1 MKALIQLKTTQP
13 LLITLTLLCFTL
25 SPKARAVSPAPD
37 GGYPGQNT
45 AEGQSALLRLA
56 AGTYNTALGWA
67 SLGFNVTGN
76 YNTGL
81 GAGTLLLNT
90 GDQNT
95 ATGAGA
101 LLNNTFGDFNTANGA
116 FTLFNNTTGNDNT
129 TNGTLTLFSNTTG
142 IRNTANGSQALKSNI
157 TGELNTATGAFALS
171 ANAIGSNNTANGG
184 FALWNNTS
192 GNDNTALG
200 ASALFNNGTGSNNI
214 ALGAAA
220 GTGVSTA
227 NNVICIGI
235 AGGNLS
241 NSFYVANVFETS
253 IDPDNLPVYIDFTG
267 RLGTPSSS
275 RRFKDDITPMDKA
288 SEAVLAL
295 RPVTFHYKSDKRD
308 RPQFGL
314 IAEEVAKVNP
324 DLVVR
329 DKNGEIYTVR
339 YDQVN
344 AMLLN
349 EFLKEHGKVEKLEAA
364 LDTVKKR
371 LNEQEA
377 RIQKVSA
384 EVEVGEPAAK
394 TALNSQ

>member
-76 YNTGL
+76 YNTGV

-308 RPQFGL
+308 RSQFGL